1 MSRNSSFMNRN
12 NSPVRISLT
21 GGTGSG
27 KSTALAFFSGLG
39 AACLDSDKVVH
50 RLLERPD
57 VRRLVAESLGLDGLP
72 VGEPGRRRLAEVVF
86 GDRARLTALEKVLFP
101 LVREEIRAW
110 FDQNEVKQAPAAV
123 VEIPLLFEA
132 GMEDLFDRVVLITA
146 PRELRR
152 RRQSGRMEP
161 ADFESRVARQMP
173 EAGKRRRADTV
184 FENEGP
190 PARLEEFIREFMAV
204 LKRPDQ
210 R

>member
-1 MSRNSSFMNRN
+1 MSRN

-27 KSTALAFFSGLG
+27 KSTALAFFSCLG
-39 AACLDSDKVVH
+39 AVCLDSDKIVH

-57 VRRLVAESLGLDGLP
+57 VRCLIAESLGLGGLP
-72 VGEPGRRRLAEVVF
+72 AGEPGRRLLAEAVF
-86 GDRARLTALEKVLFP
+86 GDRKRLTVLEKVLFP

-161 ADFESRVARQMP
+161 ADFESRIARQMP
-173 EAGKRRRADTV
+173 EAEKRRRSDTV
-184 FENEGP
+184 FENAGP
-190 PARLEEFIREFMAV
+190 PARLEEFVRDIMV
-204 LKRPDQ
+204 GLQRPDQ